1 VAENLGLAAFAKI
14 IDGMI
19 LSHVESR
26 IEQGDKEATEMK
38 ENIERKMSALGI
50 SPVEIS
56 LDILKEATNTKLEK
70 SLESIKE
77 LCTCLFDE
85 VAPKKNFFDTV
96 NDALFGSVAH
106 DEIKNLV
113 VSKLISPI
121 LYSFRPSEY
130 PMLFKI

>member
-1 VAENLGLAAFAKI
+1 MSVFFNKDTRSRKAKDISLHEQNLVEQKFVNERVQDKDFAISEEVAENLGLAAFAKI

-56 LDILKEATNTKLEK
+56 LDILKDATNTKLI
-70 SLESIKE
+70 SQ
-77 LCTCLFDE
+77 
-85 VAPKKNFFDTV
+85 
-96 NDALFGSVAH
+96 
-106 DEIKNLV
+106 EIDFSRN
-113 VSKLISPI
+113 
-121 LYSFRPSEY
+121 
-130 PMLFKI
+130 